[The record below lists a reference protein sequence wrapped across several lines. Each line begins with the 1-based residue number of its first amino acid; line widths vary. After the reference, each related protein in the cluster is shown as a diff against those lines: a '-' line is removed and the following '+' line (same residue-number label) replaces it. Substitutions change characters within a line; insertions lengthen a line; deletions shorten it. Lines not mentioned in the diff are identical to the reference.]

1 MTFSKDV
8 STIPIMMSTIGTA
21 VTLLKKVRVVRHHLM
36 SNFSRP
42 ACEHFVE
49 LDLHEAWKATGR
61 LAMYPRDLVDNFLLP
76 VGGDYANWRYTSIKR
91 HAPASFG
98 SNLGRRNR
106 RALIRR
112 PIGHPF
118 SISIDFCATMWRELD
133 QHPSSRHSQNFHAR
147 IYDAVREP

>member
-1 MTFSKDV
+1 
-8 STIPIMMSTIGTA
+8 MMSTIGTA

-76 VGGDYANWRYTSIKR
+76 VGGD
-91 HAPASFG
+91 
-98 SNLGRRNR
+98 
-106 RALIRR
+106 
-112 PIGHPF
+112 
-118 SISIDFCATMWRELD
+118 
-133 QHPSSRHSQNFHAR
+133 
-147 IYDAVREP
+147 